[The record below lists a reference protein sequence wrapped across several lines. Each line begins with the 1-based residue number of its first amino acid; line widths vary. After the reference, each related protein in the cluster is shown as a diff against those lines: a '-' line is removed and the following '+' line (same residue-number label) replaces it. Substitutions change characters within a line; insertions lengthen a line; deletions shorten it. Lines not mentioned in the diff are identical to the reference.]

1 MNKNQEKYAKIKE
14 DPKRQ
19 SPIEMLAKMRNTN
32 KKNKYLK
39 DLSEDATIAS
49 GAPQSST
56 DGSISANDETLD
68 TTEQQP
74 TQDKK

>member
-1 MNKNQEKYAKIKE
+1 
-14 DPKRQ
+14 
-19 SPIEMLAKMRNTN
+19 MLAKMRNTN